1 MSVEVELSS
10 RGNDPMEDEHTQV
23 SDATR
28 EAETEEADAPHRADR
43 PPTAAEEEAVEGRPV
58 DPDVRAHYR
67 EMTALGAEDVGEGRI
82 P

>member
-1 MSVEVELSS
+1 M
-10 RGNDPMEDEHTQV
+10 NDEHTQV

-28 EAETEEADAPHRADR
+28 QAEVEEADAPHRSDR
-43 PPTAAEEEAVEGRPV
+43 APTAEEEEAVEGRQV

-67 EMTALGAEDVGEGRI
+67 QMTEIGAEEVGEGRI

>member
-1 MSVEVELSS
+1 M
-10 RGNDPMEDEHTQV
+10 RDEHTQV

-28 EAETEEADAPHRADR
+28 EAEAEEADAPHRADR
-43 PPTAAEEEAVEGRPV
+43 PPTAEEEEAVEGRPV

-67 EMTALGAEDVGEGRI
+67 EMTELGAEEVGEGRI